1 MEDKTKA
8 LYSMIKRLQD
18 GEDLQAVRQDF
29 VDQFQSVSVHD
40 IIDAEKQLI
49 AKGTAV
55 QEVQRL
61 CDLHSALFHGKT
73 EAEVYRE
80 EERVRTPY
88 LIQILKDENLELL
101 KRIKALNN
109 ALELD
114 KSEEIEKKLL
124 DLKQLKKHYGKKEEL
139 IMPYLYAVGIEGP
152 SQVMWGVDDEILKE
166 LSKILRT
173 KAFDP
178 HTIQALLDRMKEM
191 VFKEEKILFPLAI
204 DHMKPEDWLETYADI
219 QEFGY
224 AWLEDVPVW
233 EQGEEWKKE
242 HAYTPESIKIS
253 LPNGELSLSQLVEIF
268 QYLPID
274 LTFIDEN
281 DQLRFFTNEGKVFS
295 RPHSALNRK
304 VFDCHPPQLIPVVQ
318 DMLET
323 FKAKKNDRVE
333 RWIPNPER
341 PVKVV
346 YQALYDSQDRYI
358 GTLEMVQSFEHEKNI
373 LRSFQT
379 DPKEL

>member
-29 VDQFQSVSVHD
+29 VDRFQSVSVHD

-114 KSEEIEKKLL
+114 KSEEIEKK
-124 DLKQLKKHYGKKEEL
+124 
-139 IMPYLYAVGIEGP
+139 
-152 SQVMWGVDDEILKE
+152 
-166 LSKILRT
+166 
-173 KAFDP
+173 
-178 HTIQALLDRMKEM
+178 
-191 VFKEEKILFPLAI
+191 
-204 DHMKPEDWLETYADI
+204 
-219 QEFGY
+219 
-224 AWLEDVPVW
+224 
-233 EQGEEWKKE
+233 
-242 HAYTPESIKIS
+242 
-253 LPNGELSLSQLVEIF
+253 
-268 QYLPID
+268 
-274 LTFIDEN
+274 
-281 DQLRFFTNEGKVFS
+281 
-295 RPHSALNRK
+295 
-304 VFDCHPPQLIPVVQ
+304 
-318 DMLET
+318 
-323 FKAKKNDRVE
+323 
-333 RWIPNPER
+333 
-341 PVKVV
+341 
-346 YQALYDSQDRYI
+346 
-358 GTLEMVQSFEHEKNI
+358 
-373 LRSFQT
+373 
-379 DPKEL
+379 

>member
-139 IMPYLYAVGIEGP
+139 IMPYLYAAGIEGP

-253 LPNGELSLSQLVEIF
+253 LPNGELSLLQLVEIF

-274 LTFIDEN
+274 LTFIDDN
-281 DQLRFFTNEGKVFS
+281 DRLRFFTNEGKVF
-295 RPHSALNRK
+295 
-304 VFDCHPPQLIPVVQ
+304 DCHPPHLIPVVQ
-318 DMLET
+318 EMLEA
-323 FKAKKNDRVE
+323 FKAKKKDRVE

-346 YQALYDSQDRYI
+346 YQALYDHQGCYI